1 MLHVICYMNIKPLR
15 DQVVLEPISEEE
27 KSKGGIILPDTAER
41 EKPEQGKVIAVG
53 PGRVTPDGKTT
64 IPPSVKKGDKVLF
77 TKYGPTE
84 VKVGGKEYLV
94 VKEEDVLAILE

>member
-1 MLHVICYMNIKPLR
+1 MNIKPLR
-15 DQVVLEPISEEE
+15 DQVILEPISEEE
-27 KSKGGIILPDTAER
+27 KTKGGIILPDTAEK

-53 PGRVTPDGKTT
+53 PGRVTSDGKTV
-64 IPPSVKKGDKVLF
+64 PMSLKVGNRVLF

-94 VKEEDVLAILE
+94 VKEEDILAILE

>member
-1 MLHVICYMNIKPLR
+1 MKIKPLR
-15 DQVVLEPISEEE
+15 DQVILETIPEPELT
-27 KSKGGIILPDTAER
+27 KGGIILPDTAEK

-53 PGRVTPDGKTT
+53 PGRPTPDGKAT
-64 IPPSVKKGDKVLF
+64 IPLSVKKGDKVLF

-94 VKEEDVLAILE
+94 VKEEDILAILE